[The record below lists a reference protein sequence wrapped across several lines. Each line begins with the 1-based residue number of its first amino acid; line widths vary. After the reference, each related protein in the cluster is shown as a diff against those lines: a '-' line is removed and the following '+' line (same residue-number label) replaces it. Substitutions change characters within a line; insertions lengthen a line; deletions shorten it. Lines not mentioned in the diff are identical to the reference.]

1 MSCQVNY
8 GHIEPLHTPR
18 SSTGE
23 SPFNLAYGAEAVA
36 PTKIGEQ
43 SWQVKQYTSSGN
55 DQALRI
61 SLDLV
66 DELRDEASIRAERY
80 RVCMT
85 KAYNDR
91 VKPRSFQVGDLV
103 LRKSDILKSVGK
115 LDPKWKGPYKVIEIV
130 KMGTYRLQHS
140 DGRILFRP
148 WNVANLKKVYA

>member
-1 MSCQVNY
+1 MGISN
-8 GHIEPLHTPR
+8 TPR

-36 PTKIGEQ
+36 PAKIGEQ

-66 DELRDEASIRAERY
+66 DELRDEASTRAKRY
-80 RVCMT
+80 RACIT

-91 VKPRSFQVGDLV
+91 VKPRSFQLVDLV

-115 LDPKWKGPYKVIEIV
+115 LDPKWEGPYKVIEIV

-140 DGRILFRP
+140 DGRILPRP
-148 WNVANLKKVYA
+148 WNVANLKKFYA